1 MNIVPDMV
9 QIAQIFLFHFGNIAD
24 CINVPDMVQCN
35 HSKGKPKTQQEDHN
49 MSTNEM
55 ESKIKELRELRRMAD
70 EIAAEIETLQDAI
83 KSEMTARNTDT
94 LTGTDWKVTW
104 KAVTSKR
111 FDSAAFKRTHG
122 ELYEQYTKETTSK
135 RFLIA

>member
-1 MNIVPDMV
+1 
-9 QIAQIFLFHFGNIAD
+9 
-24 CINVPDMVQCN
+24 
-35 HSKGKPKTQQEDHN
+35 

-55 ESKIKELRELRRMAD
+55 ESKIRELRELRRMAD

-111 FDSAAFKRTHG
+111 FDSAAFKKTHG
-122 ELYEQYTKETTSK
+122 ELYEQYTKETTSR
-135 RFLIA
+135 RFTLA